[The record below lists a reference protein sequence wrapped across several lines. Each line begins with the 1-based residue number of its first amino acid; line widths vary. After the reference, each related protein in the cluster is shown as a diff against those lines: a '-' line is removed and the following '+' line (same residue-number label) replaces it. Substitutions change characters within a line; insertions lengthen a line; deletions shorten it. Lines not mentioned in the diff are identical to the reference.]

1 MTAFVIPNAIQITTR
16 TSKYTF
22 ASFLAR
28 DTAYDVIYNIWR
40 LARPEEGFSEAESM
54 GRSALDATHT
64 PLGAV
69 VPPNGLAEIANG
81 TPAVVVPVH
90 KVTHCACGREGKHYS
105 ELVID
110 AVLPGTP
117 ERIYNLMFASGFFK
131 DFLRMNQKL
140 EGKLSRTFVFI
151 DATRTNGTLYTH
163 RHPNVRLG
171 ADIRRSK
178 LSCAQ
183 HVLRQTLDREHW
195 PQVDEMRDPR
205 RDGPQRP

>member
-54 GRSALDATHT
+54 GRPALDATHT
-64 PLGAV
+64 PLGAI
-69 VPPNGLAEIANG
+69 VPPNGLAAIANG
-81 TPAVVVPVH
+81 TPVVVPAH
-90 KVTHCACGREGKHYS
+90 KVTYCACGKEGKHYS

-131 DFLRMNQKL
+131 DFMRVNQKL
-140 EGKLSRTFVFI
+140 EGKLFVVN
-151 DATRTNGTLYTH
+151 DAARGLTAY

-171 ADIRRSK
+171 ADVQRIK
-178 LSCAQ
+178 LSSAEY
-183 HVLRQTLDREHW
+183 VLRQTLEREHW
-195 PQVDEMRDPR
+195 PKVDEMRDPR